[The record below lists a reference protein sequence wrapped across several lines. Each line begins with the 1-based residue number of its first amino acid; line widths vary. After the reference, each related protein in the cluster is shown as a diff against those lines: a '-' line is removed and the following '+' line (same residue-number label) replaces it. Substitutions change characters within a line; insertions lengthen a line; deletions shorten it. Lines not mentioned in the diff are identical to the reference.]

1 MLQQRHDNHNN
12 DGDHHH
18 DRWWWWRWWSD
29 DDDGVVQDVITG
41 AWNGFRRAFLIMGT
55 CAYVNVVRPI
65 AIRLGC
71 SNFVP
76 EGKRPRVSNGQIQV
90 AVVGFG
96 RTGTVGCV
104 SIVLTCRKRWDAWIA
119 R

>member
-1 MLQQRHDNHNN
+1 MLQQHHDNNINNNNN
-12 DGDHHH
+12 D
-18 DRWWWWRWWSD
+18 DRWWWRRWWSD
-29 DDDGVVQDVITG
+29 ADDNTVVLDVTTG

-55 CAYVNVVRPI
+55 CAYVNIVRPV

-71 SNFVP
+71 HHLVP
-76 EGKRPRVSNGQIQV
+76 EGKRPRVSDGQIQV

-104 SIVLTCRKRWDAWIA
+104 SIVLTCRRRWDAWIA